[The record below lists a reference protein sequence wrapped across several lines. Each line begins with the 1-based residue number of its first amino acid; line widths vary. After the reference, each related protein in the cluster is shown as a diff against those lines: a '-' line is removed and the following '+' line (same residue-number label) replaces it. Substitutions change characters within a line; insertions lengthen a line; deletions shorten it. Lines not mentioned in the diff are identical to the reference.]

1 MRIIITGAT
10 GFIGKALSS
19 HLVEAGFEVIAL
31 SRNTKT
37 ASKIF
42 GEKVTVAE
50 WDGKTAKG
58 WANYAEG
65 AFAIVNLAGENIA
78 GGRWTSSKKKKILE
92 SRLNAGKSVV
102 EAVRQAQVKP
112 KVVIQSSGI
121 GYYGAHLDEI
131 VDEIFPLGTG
141 FLPEVA
147 QRWENSTKEVESFG
161 IRHIVIRTGVVLG
174 KDGGALPRLIRPFR
188 FFLGG
193 HPGDGEQYFS
203 WIHLQDEI
211 RAIRFLIEKED
222 LNGAFNLTA
231 PESLKMKEF
240 CHILGKVMRR
250 PSWFPLPGFFLRMI
264 YGQMAEETILHGQR
278 VVPKRLQ
285 EAGFEFLYPEAES
298 ALQEILNKGLDYIK

>member
-19 HLVEAGFEVIAL
+19 HLVEAGYEVIAL
-31 SRNTKT
+31 SRNSKT
-37 ASKIF
+37 ARKIF
-42 GEKVTVAE
+42 GEKVIVTE
-50 WDGKTAKG
+50 WDGKTAKK
-58 WANYAEG
+58 WVNYAEG

-78 GGRWTSSKKKKILE
+78 GGRWTTSKKEKILG
-92 SRLNAGKSVV
+92 SRLNAGNAVV
-102 EAVRQAQVKP
+102 EAIRETKGKP
-112 KVVIQSSGI
+112 KVAIQSSGI

-131 VDEIFPLGTG
+131 VDEKFPLGTG

-147 QRWENSTKEVESFG
+147 QKWENSTKEVESLG

-174 KDGGALPRLIRPFR
+174 KDGGALPRLITPFK
-188 FFLGG
+188 FFVGG

-211 RAIRFLIEKED
+211 RAIRFLIERED
-222 LNGAFNLTA
+222 LNGEFNLTA
-231 PESLKMKEF
+231 PGSIKMKEF
-240 CHILGKVMRR
+240 CHILGKVIRR
-250 PSWFPLPGFFLRMI
+250 PFWFPLPGILLRMI

-278 VVPKRLQ
+278 VIPKRLQ

-298 ALQEILNKGLDYIK
+298 ALQEILNK